1 MKNKKVSQSI
11 NFYNYKAKE
20 PSVWTIEG
28 QMKQLKNTNPASI
41 EATALEYQTSVE
53 FNNNEEEIEV
63 ITEQVRPSGKNISGD
78 DASDLPND
86 RPVYDDTSSVFST
99 PPPIRI
105 KVPLES

>member
-63 ITEQVRPSGKNISGD
+63 ITEQVRPSGKNIPGD

-86 RPVYDDTSSVFST
+86 RVIYDDTSSVFST